1 MYIACITIFIFQENL
16 CDLTSNKYHQPRDQY
31 LKSQIAL
38 SFLKKEY
45 FNSLFDGPVFEEMN
59 IVDGQALLA
68 MPL

>member
-1 MYIACITIFIFQENL
+1 MYIAHITIFIFQENL

-38 SFLKKEY
+38 SFLEKEY
-45 FNSLFDGPVFEEMN
+45 FDYLFDVFEEMN
-59 IVDGQALLA
+59 IIAGQALLT